1 MTTTGIRYMAAFG
14 FGFIAATLVLRYL
27 FDYAAVQA
35 IVTGIFAGV
44 MSMGSTY
51 ISLRR
56 QRRKEDGDAE
66 AEA

>member
-14 FGFIAATLVLRYL
+14 FGFLAATLVLRYL
-27 FDYAAVQA
+27 FDYTAAQA
-35 IVTGIFAGV
+35 IGTGVFAGL

-56 QRRKEDGDAE
+56 QRKKEDGDVE

>member
-27 FDYAAVQA
+27 FDYTAVEA
-35 IVTGIFAGV
+35 IGTGLFAGV

-56 QRRKEDGDAE
+56 QRAKQDGDGE

>member
-1 MTTTGIRYMAAFG
+1 MAAFG

-27 FDYAAVQA
+27 FDYTAVQA
-35 IVTGIFAGV
+35 IGTGLFAGV

-56 QRRKEDGDAE
+56 QRGKQDGDGE

>member
-14 FGFIAATLVLRYL
+14 FGFLAATLLLRYV
-27 FDYAAVQA
+27 FDYTAVQA
-35 IVTGIFAGV
+35 IGTGLFAGLL
-44 MSMGSTY
+44 SMGSTY

-56 QRRKEDGDAE
+56 QRRKNEE

>member
-27 FDYAAVQA
+27 FDYTAVQA
-35 IVTGIFAGV
+35 IGTGLFAGV

-56 QRRKEDGDAE
+56 QRGKQDGDGE

>member
-14 FGFIAATLVLRYL
+14 FGFLAATLVLRYL
-27 FDYAAVQA
+27 FDYTAAEA
-35 IVTGIFAGV
+35 IGTGVFAGLL
-44 MSMGSTY
+44 SMGSTY

-56 QRRKEDGDAE
+56 QRGKSEGDGE